1 MERKKIIDD
10 TLRTIGI
17 VIIIEIIIITVLM
30 IKFRKDPIN
39 KGDNI

>member
-30 IKFRKDPIN
+30 IKFRKDPII
-39 KGDNI
+39 KGGNI